1 MWPSM
6 TLSRDVNLMGC
17 PLRTTTL
24 LLRPTSALELYS
36 SIPIPVDCGRM
47 ESNYLGAAQRPLA
60 GSCAYG
66 GSDEQGRQNIE
77 REQTQHFRLLTVLAT
92 EHGSNADAR

>member
-1 MWPSM
+1 
-6 TLSRDVNLMGC
+6 
-17 PLRTTTL
+17 
-24 LLRPTSALELYS
+24 
-36 SIPIPVDCGRM
+36 M